1 MNLGFIGTG
10 KIASSVITGICKS
23 KISYK
28 KIIISPRNK
37 KIAQGLKR
45 KFKKIVIAK
54 NNQQIVDQCNWV
66 FLSVT
71 PTVGEKIIKDLKFK
85 SNQSKI
91 WGVLIFLSIVTIIEV
106 ALGILKPEVLI
117 ENSFLRMKLINWIFI
132 ILTIVKA
139 YYIMWDFMHLRDEL
153 RGLQAS
159 VVITLMF
166 LIGYLAFILL
176 VEGNYIFD
184 VMYEG
189 FVSWN
194 F

>member
-1 MNLGFIGTG
+1 MGNNTHKLEIF
-10 KIASSVITGICKS
+10 
-23 KISYK
+23 
-28 KIIISPRNK
+28 R
-37 KIAQGLKR
+37 GL
-45 KFKKIVIAK
+45 V
-54 NNQQIVDQCNWV
+54 
-66 FLSVT
+66 
-71 PTVGEKIIKDLKFK
+71 KFK

-91 WGVLIFLSIVTIIEV
+91 WAVLFFLSVVTVIEV
-106 ALGILKPEVLI
+106 ALCIVKPEVLI
-117 ENSFLRMKLINWIFI
+117 VNSFLSMKLINWIFI

-139 YYIMWDFMHLRDEL
+139 YYIMWDFMHMRDEV

-159 VVITLMF
+159 VIITLSF
-166 LIGYLAFILL
+166 LIAYLAFILL